1 MTMTMKLPG
10 AASTFFIL
18 LWFFFLITVFV
29 IVTIPARGRL
39 TSLLP
44 EVFWRVREVI
54 YPLFFSPSLY

>member
-1 MTMTMKLPG
+1 MSMKLPG

-29 IVTIPARGRL
+29 IVTIPAEGRL
-39 TSLLP
+39 NSLLP